1 MINQQQLISQLQQQL
16 QLFYRYDGEQII
28 KQKFERTVFAES
40 GQPLRYYIA
49 QIEQNIARLAT
60 LDKVEVV
67 AYLAEQISIQFRVL
81 LEALQRTERSAKKP
95 ETAAA
100 QPQKTEKKQYDV
112 FQLPAEERIHKYY
125 EFLTRFNDRIA
136 DLEQQQQLAPREQK
150 PLFQQQLALLHQRRQ
165 RCLAAIEQLEEYLE
179 FKASQAKSELN

>member
-1 MINQQQLISQLQQQL
+1 M
-16 QLFYRYDGEQII
+16 
-28 KQKFERTVFAES
+28 
-40 GQPLRYYIA
+40 
-49 QIEQNIARLAT
+49 
-60 LDKVEVV
+60 
-67 AYLAEQISIQFRVL
+67 L
-81 LEALQRTERSAKKP
+81 LEALQRTERSAKKA
-95 ETAAA
+95 ETTAA
-100 QPQKTEKKQYDV
+100 QPQKIEKKQYDV

-150 PLFQQQLALLHQRRQ
+150 PLFQQQLALLQQRRQ

>member
-1 MINQQQLISQLQQQL
+1 MTNQQQLISQLQQQL
-16 QLFYRYDGEQII
+16 QLFYRYNGEQII
-28 KQKFERTVFAES
+28 KQQFERTVFAES

-67 AYLAEQISIQFRVL
+67 AYLAEQISIQFQVL
-81 LEALQRTERSAKKP
+81 LEALQRTERSAKKA
-95 ETAAA
+95 ETATT

-150 PLFQQQLALLHQRRQ
+150 PLFQQQLALLQQRRQ

-179 FKASQAKSELN
+179 FKASQAKNELN

>member
-1 MINQQQLISQLQQQL
+1 MTNQQQLISQLQQQL
-16 QLFYRYDGEQII
+16 QLFYRYNGEQII

-40 GQPLRYYIA
+40 GQPLHYYIA

-81 LEALQRTERSAKKP
+81 LEALQRTERSAKKA
-95 ETAAA
+95 ETTAA
-100 QPQKTEKKQYDV
+100 QPQKIEKKQYDV

-150 PLFQQQLALLHQRRQ
+150 PLFQQQLALLQQRRQ